1 MNMKKITLL
10 TVALCLAWVA
20 QAQTE
25 EEQVKQVVTSAYVL
39 GVHNGG
45 PIEDIRKGF
54 HPSFQMLRLMNNE
67 LSPLPLEEWIAN
79 IEKMRANASAQ
90 NPGKAEVTFVNVAV
104 AGTSASVVLEL
115 TRDKKK
121 IFTDHLL
128 LYKFQEGWRIVG
140 KSFYRH
146 P

>member
-1 MNMKKITLL
+1 MNIKKITLL

-25 EEQVKQVVTSAYVL
+25 EEQVKQVVTSAYVQ

-67 LSPLPLEEWIAN
+67 LSPLPLEEWITN
-79 IEKMRANASAQ
+79 IEKARANASAQ

-140 KSFYRH
+140 KSFFRH